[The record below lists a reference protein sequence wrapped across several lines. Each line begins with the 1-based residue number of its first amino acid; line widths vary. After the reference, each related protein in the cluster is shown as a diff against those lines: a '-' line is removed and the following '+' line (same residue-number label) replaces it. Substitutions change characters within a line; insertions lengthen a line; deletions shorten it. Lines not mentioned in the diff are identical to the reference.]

1 MSEAVNLLAI
11 RAYWNTH
18 IHDLDIAT
26 APAGSAEFFS
36 QLAAYRYNKLH
47 YLPRL
52 VNFDG
57 FAGQRLLEV
66 GCGIGIDL
74 VRFAAGGAHVT
85 GIDLSETAL
94 DLARANFAQHEL
106 SAELEQMNGEA
117 MAFHDNQFDVVYAH
131 GVLQYTIDPRRMLAE
146 IHRVLRPGGQ
156 AILMVYN
163 KYSWLSALAII
174 TPADLEHVDAPG
186 FATYSSRN
194 FRSML
199 TAFSNV
205 NIIPERFPVK
215 TQLHGGLQAR
225 LYNDLFVGTF
235 NALPQPLVRWSGW
248 HLMAFADK

>member
-1 MSEAVNLLAI
+1 MTQVIDLAAI
-11 RAYWNTH
+11 RTYWNKH
-18 IHDLDIAT
+18 IHDLDMAT
-26 APAGSAEFFS
+26 APVGSTEFFD
-36 QLAAYRYNKLH
+36 QLAAYRYDKLH

-52 VNFDG
+52 VQFDG
-57 FAGQRLLEV
+57 FTGQRLLEV
-66 GCGIGIDL
+66 GCGVGIDL

-94 DLARANFAQHEL
+94 ALARANFAQHGL

-117 MAFHDNQFDVVYAH
+117 MAFPDNQYDVVYAH

-146 IHRVLRPGGQ
+146 IYRVLRPGGQ

-163 KYSWLSALAII
+163 KYSWLNALAKV

-186 FATYSSRN
+186 FATYSSHS
-194 FRSML
+194 FRAML
-199 TAFSNV
+199 ADFNAV
-205 NIIPERFPVK
+205 RIIPERFPVK

-235 NALPQPLVRWSGW
+235 NAVPQALVRWSGW
-248 HLMAFADK
+248 HLMAFATK